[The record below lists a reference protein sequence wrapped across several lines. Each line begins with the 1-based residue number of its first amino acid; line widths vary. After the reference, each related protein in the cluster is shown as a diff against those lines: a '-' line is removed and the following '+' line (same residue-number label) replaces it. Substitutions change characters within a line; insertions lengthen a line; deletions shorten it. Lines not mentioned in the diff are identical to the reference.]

1 MAPLPLPLPENAGL
15 AFVGELSW
23 APAVLTDREA
33 RKMLA
38 ATNTCGRPNR
48 DVMRRWLAVV
58 AGEPVESWV
67 IDFPEHYRLQEA
79 ALYAEPFGLLRRH
92 FAQVGISPY
101 YNPDL
106 RLALARTSRWLAMP
120 VAADEPD
127 WRWIEDEVLPD
138 ASLLVVARDDDFTHG
153 VLQSSAFAV
162 WYATHRHNQDPTQ
175 VVESFPFPWPPG
187 TSLSALTKEQEDQ
200 RFAIARAARDGNPDV
215 LNTAVLAAYGW
226 PIGLRAPELV
236 AKLTD
241 LNYERAAEPGI
252 PAGILVFPE
261 VANAR
266 KTNRAE
272 IL

>member
-1 MAPLPLPLPENAGL
+1 M
-15 AFVGELSW
+15 
-23 APAVLTDREA
+23 LTDREA

-38 ATNTCGRPNR
+38 ATNACGRPNR

-79 ALYAEPFGLLRRH
+79 SLYEEPFGMLRRH
-92 FAQVGISPY
+92 FAQVGISPH

-120 VAADEPD
+120 VAATTPD
-127 WRWIEDEVLPD
+127 WRWIEEEVLPD
-138 ASLLVVARDDDFTHG
+138 ASLLAVARDDDFTHG

-162 WYATHRHNQDPTQ
+162 WHAAHRHSLDPAQ
-175 VVESFPFPWPPG
+175 VVETFPFPWSPG
-187 TSLSALTKEQEDQ
+187 TLISTLSKEQEEQ

-215 LNTAVLAAYGW
+215 INTAVLAAYGW

-236 AKLTD
+236 AKLVD
-241 LNYERAAEPGI
+241 LNHARTFEPEI
-252 PAGILVFPE
+252 SSGILVFRE
-261 VANAR
+261 VENAR
-266 KTNRAE
+266 KTNSAG
-272 IL
+272 IV